1 MIKHSS
7 QMEDKVIHNM
17 RGGEGD
23 ALQHLILSDGDM
35 ARHARLF
42 ATMVLKEGCSIG
54 EHAHNDETEY
64 YYILSGTG
72 TVTEADG
79 EKQVKAGDLVI
90 TGGGASHS
98 IRNNGKED
106 LVFLAIIILDR

>member
-1 MIKHSS
+1 MIKSGS

-17 RGGEGD
+17 RGGDGD

-35 ARHARLF
+35 AKHSRLF

-54 EHAHNDETEY
+54 EHQHNNETEY

-72 TVTEADG
+72 IVTEADG
-79 EKQVKAGDLVI
+79 EKEVKAGDVVI
-90 TGGGASHS
+90 TGNGESHA
-98 IRNNGKED
+98 IRNSGKED
-106 LVFLAIIILDR
+106 LVFIALIILD